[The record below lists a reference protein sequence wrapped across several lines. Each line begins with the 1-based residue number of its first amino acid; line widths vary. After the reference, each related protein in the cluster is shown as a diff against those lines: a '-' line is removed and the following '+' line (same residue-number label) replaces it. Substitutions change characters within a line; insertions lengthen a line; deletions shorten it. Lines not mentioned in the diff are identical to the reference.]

1 MLKQWPETMKR
12 LAACQDVI
20 AEVAPGWGDD
30 AVRLTMSDG
39 KRSLS
44 DVFVIKNEMDLNRAA
59 NSLMRRLVAL
69 GSVHHPEGQGKERH
83 RDGEPREQHHGP

>member
-1 MLKQWPETMKR
+1 MLKQWPETMKK
-12 LAACQDVI
+12 LAAYHDVW
-20 AEVAPGWGDD
+20 AEMAPGYGDD

-39 KRSLS
+39 KRSRS

-69 GSVHHPEGQGKERH
+69 GSVHHPEGQGKER
-83 RDGEPREQHHGP
+83 RG